1 MCFPWFLLKKK
12 QIVRRFDQIFA
23 CSCNIC
29 GKNFS
34 TMDELITHMGCHD
47 TGDINRRL
55 LGGYGTVRCNR
66 CWKAFDTAA
75 DMYDHP
81 CSTTISGLS
90 PIQSYDSLDSVVI
103 HE

>member
-12 QIVRRFDQIFA
+12 QNVRRFDQIFA

-47 TGDINRRL
+47 IDDVNRKL
-55 LGGYGTVRCNR
+55 LNGYGTVRCNR
-66 CWKAFDTAA
+66 CLKAFDTVA
-75 DMYDHP
+75 DMHDHP

-90 PIQSYDSLDSVVI
+90 PIQSYDSLDSIVI

>member
-23 CSCNIC
+23 CSCNLC

-34 TMDELITHMGCHD
+34 TMDELIIHMGCHNTD
-47 TGDINRRL
+47 DMNRKL
-55 LGGYGTVRCNR
+55 LNGYGTVRCNR
-66 CWKAFDTAA
+66 CWKTFDTVA

-81 CSTTISGLS
+81 CSTTNSGLS
-90 PIQSYDSLDSVVI
+90 PIQSHDSLDSVVI
-103 HE
+103 HS

>member
-1 MCFPWFLLKKK
+1 MCFPWFLSKKK

-29 GKNFS
+29 GKNFD

-47 TGDINRRL
+47 TDDMNRKL
-55 LGGYGTVRCNR
+55 LKSYGTVRCNR
-66 CWKAFDTAA
+66 CWKAFDTVA